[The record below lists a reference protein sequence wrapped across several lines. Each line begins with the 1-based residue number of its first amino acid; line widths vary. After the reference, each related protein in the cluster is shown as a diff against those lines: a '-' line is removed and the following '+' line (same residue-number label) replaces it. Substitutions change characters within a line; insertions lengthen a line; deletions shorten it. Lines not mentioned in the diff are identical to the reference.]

1 MAEERS
7 AILGAGNDHDVG
19 ENVPPDPEEA
29 QPPLRRLPSTAQIVE
44 AQILA
49 QKMRERVA
57 KRAASKWIQ
66 KIQHVAETTDYADTV
81 QFAEAEAFGSRA
93 VGGSRPDDEI
103 MYGTIESTDYLAP
116 DTKEEERFQHS
127 FTPAM
132 RKHRALMIWW
142 LYGCLALTTATMVVY
157 VLMACDMLLKV
168 RVKATGKMLASGDLF
183 GAWFVW
189 TGSSLGLCLVAA
201 ALVLW
206 QPAAASSGIPGLLA
220 FLNGVNPLGG
230 ESPLTKKKTGFLT
243 VEALV
248 AKTVGM
254 IMSIPS
260 GLALGPEGPII
271 HISAL
276 FAHHTTRVVQDL
288 THRALPERFHFTVKP
303 GEGRDFLATGAAVGI
318 CVAFRAPISGC
329 LFVVPSPCNHMLHLY
344 EEFVYVKYPCM

>member
-19 ENVPPDPEEA
+19 ENVPPDPGEA

-44 AQILA
+44 EQILA

-66 KIQHVAETTDYADTV
+66 KIHHVAETTDYGDTV

-103 MYGTIESTDYLAP
+103 MYGTIESTDYLVP

-329 LFVVPSPCNHMLHLY
+329 LFVVPSPCNHMLHL
-344 EEFVYVKYPCM
+344 KNSCM